1 MPADA
6 ATRRLLASDPFS
18 RCRRTAD
25 VTVASAEDLHTL
37 LAEVELKLIE
47 SEFLRSTAMSV
58 HIDIAAAVVE
68 AFLEGEESLEALDP
82 AREARLRLVVSGL
95 HYLVMEQDLVPD
107 GGPHGYAD
115 DLAVMRWVTRVVAGS
130 EGHPVDE
137 LNGY

>member
-1 MPADA
+1 M
-6 ATRRLLASDPFS
+6 
-18 RCRRTAD
+18 
-25 VTVASAEDLHTL
+25 TVASAEDLHTL

-47 SEFLRSTAMSV
+47 SECLRSTAMSV

-68 AFLEGEESLEALDP
+68 AFLEGEESLEALGP

-95 HYLVMEQDLVPD
+95 HYLVMEQDMVPD

-115 DLAVMRWVTRVVAGS
+115 DLAVMRWVTRVVAGG